1 MRGMSNYR
9 LFAQAYRRQVWR
21 TVPHAITDPYA
32 AAAAAAAVPE
42 PADRVLPQAA

>member
-32 AAAAAAAVPE
+32 AAAAASAPE
-42 PADRVLPQAA
+42 PADQVLPQAA